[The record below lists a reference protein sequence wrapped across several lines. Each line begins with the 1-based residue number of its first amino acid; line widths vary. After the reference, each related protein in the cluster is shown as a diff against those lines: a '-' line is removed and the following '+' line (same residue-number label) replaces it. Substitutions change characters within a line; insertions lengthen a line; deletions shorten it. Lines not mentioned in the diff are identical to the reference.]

1 MMKERMMPTEEQLL
15 KLEKYFVPE
24 TDIYFFRDR
33 PNDIDSVITLE
44 QFKKTV
50 YASDIMYETFYE
62 YWNVLK
68 NTNYVWIDEKNKFL
82 TFDRKKQMRILQQ
95 QIDLKRGSI
104 VMDTKLSKEKYAIA
118 NQYVITN
125 VTWNSLAEQQKK
137 DVIDWMIKDFDGDM
151 THNIQLPVEFQNVV
165 NCFLPK
171 SGCNCLSFV
180 LYCITKDKE
189 YLNCWVSDETFLNK
203 IKDYQAMSHLD
214 YQAGDLILFFQ
225 NNRLVHASY
234 CFNFTYFFNKNGQS
248 AFNPITVKTFD
259 ELREEWQECNHIVL
273 YRKKA

>member
-1 MMKERMMPTEEQLL
+1 
-15 KLEKYFVPE
+15 
-24 TDIYFFRDR
+24 
-33 PNDIDSVITLE
+33 
-44 QFKKTV
+44 
-50 YASDIMYETFYE
+50 
-62 YWNVLK
+62 
-68 NTNYVWIDEKNKFL
+68 
-82 TFDRKKQMRILQQ
+82 MRILQQ

-125 VTWNSLAEQQKK
+125 VTWNSLTEQQKK

-234 CFNFTYFFNKNGQS
+234 CFNSTYFFNKNGQS

>member
-1 MMKERMMPTEEQLL
+1 M
-15 KLEKYFVPE
+15 
-24 TDIYFFRDR
+24 
-33 PNDIDSVITLE
+33 
-44 QFKKTV
+44 
-50 YASDIMYETFYE
+50 
-62 YWNVLK
+62 
-68 NTNYVWIDEKNKFL
+68 
-82 TFDRKKQMRILQQ
+82 
-95 QIDLKRGSI
+95 
-104 VMDTKLSKEKYAIA
+104 
-118 NQYVITN
+118 
-125 VTWNSLAEQQKK
+125 
-137 DVIDWMIKDFDGDM
+137 
-151 THNIQLPVEFQNVV
+151 EFQNVV

-203 IKDYQAMSHLD
+203 IKDYQA
-214 YQAGDLILFFQ
+214 GDLILFFFFFL
-225 NNRLVHASY
+225 LVHASY

>member
-1 MMKERMMPTEEQLL
+1 MKERMMPTEEKLL
-15 KLEKYFVPE
+15 ELEKYFVPE

-125 VTWNSLAEQQKK
+125 VTWNSLTEHQKK

-151 THNIQLPVEFQNVV
+151 THNI
-165 NCFLPK
+165 
-171 SGCNCLSFV
+171 
-180 LYCITKDKE
+180 
-189 YLNCWVSDETFLNK
+189 
-203 IKDYQAMSHLD
+203 
-214 YQAGDLILFFQ
+214 
-225 NNRLVHASY
+225 
-234 CFNFTYFFNKNGQS
+234 
-248 AFNPITVKTFD
+248 
-259 ELREEWQECNHIVL
+259 
-273 YRKKA
+273 